1 MKEIQGAFQAQGL
14 KFGIVVAHF
23 NEMITKKLLEGAVEG
38 LKRHGADL
46 DESIVVWVPGAFE
59 IPVAAK
65 KLAASGKYDAVITL
79 GAIIRG
85 STTHF
90 DFVAGQASSGIA
102 AISQETGVPTI
113 FGILTTDTIE
123 QAIERS
129 GTKMGNKGFESA
141 QAAIEMANVMKE
153 LNASHPDNV
162 GKYALHS

>member
-1 MKEIQGAFQAQGL
+1 MKEIQGSFQAQGQ
-14 KFGIVVAHF
+14 KIGIVVAHF
-23 NEMITKKLLEGAVEG
+23 NEMITKKLLEGALEG

-46 DESIVVWVPGAFE
+46 EHTTVVWVPGSFE

-65 KLAASGKYDAVITL
+65 KLAASGQYDAVITL

-85 STTHF
+85 STTHY
-90 DFVAGQASSGIA
+90 DYVAGQASSGIS
-102 AISQETGVPTI
+102 AISQETGVPVI

-129 GTKMGNKGFESA
+129 GTKMGNKGFEAA

-153 LNASHPDNV
+153 LDATHPDHV
-162 GKYALHS
+162 KQFAMQS